1 MPAKNF
7 NVRQDKQGVY
17 HFKGELSIHELD
29 ELKGFL
35 EKSLKSGRDIAISLA
50 KVRFI
55 DIAALQLLIAFKKE
69 WEPEAKFLISDVSAE
84 IEDILSLSGLKM
96 VLL

>member
-7 NVRQDKQGVY
+7 SVREDKKGVY

-35 EKSLKSGRDIAISLA
+35 EKSLKGERDIAISLA

-55 DIAALQLLIAFKKE
+55 DIAALQLLIAFKKQ
-69 WEPEAKFLISDVSAE
+69 WKPETKFLISDVSSE
-84 IEDILSLSGLKM
+84 VEDILSLSGLKM
-96 VLL
+96 VFL